1 MVVVLYPEMGLIAAN
16 DARKI
21 QGSASRIRYTDIP
34 WILLGYVSRQYSG
47 FWIHT
52 WANIRMGWIRY
63 GPSNKSD
70 LNRERTSQPTPS
82 ATQKTVFPDQ
92 FRNNFCQKPLEICFP
107 IHALSSP
114 LDLLVDHWNWISQFQ
129 TSSLP
134 AMCSC
139 ARLLPPL
146 FSPAPSPKPR
156 PAFPHGPTPARSR
169 ALVALAGA
177 ASRDDAPA
185 PLSGFDFLA
194 LKRELEEEEEEEAVV
209 AVDSK
214 EGGAVNVDDGE
225 SGAERSAGG
234 TRRRRRRQMARRS
247 ALLAK
252 QVISVSSARSLG
264 FVSQLWIDA
273 ASVCEGCCSLH
284 FILWVWSSC
293 VLWHRVARGRRL
305 AFAFHNIV
313 QLPYWF
319 IRFRICIIVRGLGPM
334 ITA

>member
-1 MVVVLYPEMGLIAAN
+1 
-16 DARKI
+16 K
-21 QGSASRIRYTDIP
+21 
-34 WILLGYVSRQYSG
+34 
-47 FWIHT
+47 
-52 WANIRMGWIRY
+52 
-63 GPSNKSD
+63 KSK
-70 LNRERTSQPTPS
+70 NRWKSVFQSTPCRLRWTS
-82 ATQKTVFPDQ
+82 
-92 FRNNFCQKPLEICFP
+92 
-107 IHALSSP
+107 SSTTGTGVP
-114 LDLLVDHWNWISQFQ
+114 

-194 LKRELEEEEEEEAVV
+194 LKRELEEEEEEEEAVV

-214 EGGAVNVDDGE
+214 EGGAVNVDDGG

-273 ASVCEGCCSLH
+273 ASITDSSRGQVNTSLL
-284 FILWVWSSC
+284 IAELDGQAQYV
-293 VLWHRVARGRRL
+293 
-305 AFAFHNIV
+305 
-313 QLPYWF
+313 
-319 IRFRICIIVRGLGPM
+319 
-334 ITA
+334 

>member
-1 MVVVLYPEMGLIAAN
+1 MRGKFRVPHPVSGIPIYLEYSLDTYPGSTQDFGYIPERIYVWAEL
-16 DARKI
+16 DTARVTKVTLTENAHPSRPVAPLKKRSFQI
-21 QGSASRIRYTDIP
+21 SFGTISVKNRWKSVFQSTPCRLRWTSSSTTGTGS
-34 WILLGYVSRQYSG
+34 VS
-47 FWIHT
+47 
-52 WANIRMGWIRY
+52 
-63 GPSNKSD
+63 
-70 LNRERTSQPTPS
+70 
-82 ATQKTVFPDQ
+82 
-92 FRNNFCQKPLEICFP
+92 
-107 IHALSSP
+107 
-114 LDLLVDHWNWISQFQ
+114 
-129 TSSLP
+129 SSLP
-134 AMCSC
+134 AMCSCAC

-169 ALVALAGA
+169 AVVALAGA

-194 LKRELEEEEEEEAVV
+194 LKRELEEEEEEAVV
-209 AVDSK
+209 SVDAK
-214 EGGAVNVDDGE
+214 EGGGAVNEDDGE

-234 TRRRRRRQMARRS
+234 TRRRRRRRQMARRS

-313 QLPYWF
+313 QLPY
-319 IRFRICIIVRGLGPM
+319 
-334 ITA
+334 